1 MAVLKTS
8 HAHLVALAVAA
19 SLVGCGKPS
28 TDDFQKQAAALA
40 ARGDHAGAIV
50 AAKAALADG
59 QDSAELRWRL
69 GSSLLQS
76 REGVAAIQELR
87 KALDL
92 GHDRDQVIP
101 ALARAHLLAAQPEA
115 VTRGLANPPLGSPK
129 AAAAL
134 AAAVAEAWS
143 ILRDSSKM
151 LQSLEQ
157 ALQLDPQQPD
167 ALRLKARVVGRQGD
181 VAAAQAIVDEL
192 VVRHPR
198 DAEALQLRGEIQRLK
213 GDGEAATASF
223 RQAFEVNPALVEARV
238 HLIGQHLLH
247 KDTAAARTEL
257 DRMRQALP
265 VHPMTLYTE
274 AQVLLSEGQ
283 LAEARGLTQRLL
295 RLAPDSVNLLHLAG
309 VIEAQSGSLLLA
321 RSHLRRASQIE
332 PENSAVR
339 RHLAMVHLRLG
350 QPQAATAAL
359 ADLIAQPKVDTPTL
373 TLAGRT
379 AMARDDLPTAERLL
393 ARALEQAPG
402 DRDARM
408 VRALATLRST
418 QGAERGLAELQAL
431 SASASDTEPDRVLVG
446 FLLARRQ
453 WEPALAAIDRA
464 LAKAPRD
471 PALHEMK
478 GRVHAAQNSYL
489 QARRALEQALELDP
503 QHFAAIVALAQIDL
517 VQQQPAQAVERVRAA
532 AKADPRNTAAALALY
547 RLLAANGASA
557 NELNETLA
565 GAIRANPTDPGLRG
579 ALIDAHLLGKNSLQ
593 ALAAAQEATSAM
605 AGDVSLLDALG
616 RAQKANGATEQ
627 ALATFKRAASLDP
640 SSAVPHSRLAD
651 LAVAERDPK
660 QAEGHLKRALE
671 LSPELGA
678 LQSRLVVLL
687 AGSGRAG
694 EALGL
699 ARQWQQSSPKRA
711 NGFLLEGALHER
723 EGAID
728 KALVAYRAAAEREP
742 RRADVVGAL
751 NRAAAAQRSGGRA
764 PGGSRP
770 ADTAPGSGQSALVSS
785 RARDL
790 RVDTLGIVAAKAGVE
805 PPDGTAWTLGPA
817 TARGT
822 TFAMD
827 EENDA
832 AGSAADATSSQASW
846 FVNGSLIGTQDILV
860 VGFSGEPMALSAAQ
874 FALLESDSKLLRTE
888 FNIAAQQDQSPEL
901 RTQPVPQTTNNKGPT
916 VTSTRPECEAL
927 TSESWSDRAWS
938 RLRSVACK
946 VWVCRP
952 LCSG

>member
-1 MAVLKTS
+1 MKTTL
-8 HAHLVALAVAA
+8 AHLAALAVAA
-19 SLVGCGKPS
+19 SLVACGKPT
-28 TDDFQKQAAALA
+28 TDDFQRQATELA
-40 ARGDHAGAIV
+40 AKGDHAGAIV

-69 GSSLLQS
+69 GSSLLQT
-76 REGVAAIQELR
+76 RQGVAAIQELR

-92 GHDRDQVIP
+92 GHDREQVIP
-101 ALARAHLLAAQPEA
+101 ALARAHLLAGQPEA

-143 ILRDSSKM
+143 ILRDSPKM
-151 LQSLEQ
+151 QQSLEQ

-167 ALRLKARVVGRQGD
+167 ALRLKARVVGMQGD

-192 VVRHPR
+192 VARQPR

-213 GDGEAATASF
+213 GEGAAASASF
-223 RQAFEVNPALVEARV
+223 SQALEANPALVEARV
-238 HLIGQHLLH
+238 HLISQHLLN
-247 KDTAAARTEL
+247 KDSAAGRAEL
-257 DRMRQALP
+257 DRMRQSLP
-265 VHPMTLYTE
+265 VHPLTVYTE
-274 AQVLLSEGQ
+274 AQVLFGEGQ

-295 RLAPDSVNLLHLAG
+295 RVSPDSVNLLHLAG

-332 PENSAVR
+332 PENTAVR

-350 QPQAATAAL
+350 QPQVASAAL

-373 TLAGRT
+373 TLAGRA
-379 AMARDDLPTAERLL
+379 AMARDDLPAAERLL
-393 ARALEQAPG
+393 ARALEQTPG

-408 VRALATLRST
+408 VRALATLRT
-418 QGAERGLAELQAL
+418 AQGAERGLAELQAL
-431 SASASDTEPDRVLVG
+431 SASAADTEPDRVLVG

-453 WEPALAAIDRA
+453 WEPALAAIDKA

-471 PALHEMK
+471 PALHELK
-478 GRVHAAQNSYL
+478 GRVHAAQKSYP

-503 QHFAAIVALAQIDL
+503 RHFAAIVALAQIDL
-517 VQQQPAQAVERVRAA
+517 VQKQPVQAVERVRAA

-547 RLLAANGASA
+547 RLLAASGASA
-557 NELNETLA
+557 DELKETLA

-579 ALIDAHLLGKNSLQ
+579 ALIDDHLLGKRGLE
-593 ALAAAQEATSAM
+593 ALAAAQEATSVM

-616 RAQKANGATEQ
+616 RAQQATGSTEQ

-651 LAVAERDPK
+651 LAIAERDPK

-678 LQSRLVVLL
+678 LQTRLVALL

-694 EALGL
+694 DALGL
-699 ARQWQQSSPKRA
+699 ARQWQLSSPKRA

-751 NRAAAAQRSGGRA
+751 NRAVAAQRSAGRVT
-764 PGGSRP
+764 GGSPP
-770 ADTAPGSGQSALVSS
+770 ADAAPGSGLTALVSY

-790 RVDTLGIVAAKAGVE
+790 RVDTLGIVAAKGGVDPKE
-805 PPDGTAWTLGPA
+805 GAAWTLGPVMAGNAGFA
-817 TARGT
+817 T
-822 TFAMD
+822 D
-827 EENDA
+827 EESDDA
-832 AGSAADATSSQASW
+832 GPAADITASQASW

-860 VGFSGEPMALSAAQ
+860 VGISGEPMALSAAQ
-874 FALLESDSKLLRTE
+874 FAMLESDSRLLRTE
-888 FNIAAQQDQSPEL
+888 FNIAAQRDPSPEL
-901 RTQPVPQTTNNKGPT
+901 RSQVVSQSTNNKGPT
-916 VTSTRPECEAL
+916 VTASGPECEVL
-927 TSESWSDRAWS
+927 TSESWFDRAWA
-938 RLRSVACK
+938 RLRAIACK
-946 VWVCRP
+946 LWACRRP
-952 LCSG
+952 CAG